1 MEHHRTGGALVAALV
16 DVAAV
21 VADGGSG
28 IEPRG
33 GEPGDGA
40 APAVADDG
48 GLAGAGDEAH
58 GGGNVEQRR
67 IPGDLGADG
76 AARGHV
82 VLVVAELDATL
93 DTVEEGGGDGQVAV
107 GGKKIG
113 RASCR
118 ERVCQYV

>member
-28 IEPRG
+28 IEPGG

-40 APAVADDG
+40 APAVADDR

-58 GGGNVEQRR
+58 GGGTVEQRR

-76 AARGHV
+76 AALGHV
-82 VLVVAELDATL
+82 VLVVAEPDATP
-93 DTVEEGGGDGQVAV
+93 DTVEEGGVVGQGADGGRTGDG
-107 GGKKIG
+107 GGG
-113 RASCR
+113 
-118 ERVCQYV
+118 